1 MEVQEP
7 QAGDVSLT
15 PLGIGSSG
23 WRPGFH
29 YFTRRLGLPLPP
41 CLRLRD
47 SIAAASC
54 RRDRECSVH
63 PSCLGGCNRHSSLP
77 FRLTAILPPDA
88 STAASKWHFDPS
100 ACPSHFYLQELPLSH
115 VHFDDY
121 LVLTL
126 AVLIYSKG
134 AFTTRGHGKTEA
146 LPFQKTRR
154 LKLPLQLFF
163 SDASIVDP
171 SVSSSNTY
179 YLLRSTSR
187 RCFQDPIPSRF
198 FLQPQLLSLPSSIA
212 LFCLPSFSPKVAE
225 EFRPTVFPP
234 PQECHQKHCGAT
246 ATTTTSTIDSVS
258 DTRRKRH

>member
-1 MEVQEP
+1 M
-7 QAGDVSLT
+7 
-15 PLGIGSSG
+15 
-23 WRPGFH
+23 
-29 YFTRRLGLPLPP
+29 
-41 CLRLRD
+41 
-47 SIAAASC
+47 
-54 RRDRECSVH
+54 H
-63 PSCLGGCNRHSSLP
+63 PSCSGGCNRHSSLP

-126 AVLIYSKG
+126 AVLIYSTG

-187 RCFQDPIPSRF
+187 RCCQDPIPSRF
-198 FLQPQLLSLPSSIA
+198 FLQPA
-212 LFCLPSFSPKVAE
+212 LFAVFNCIVLFTFLLPKSCRGISPNCLS
-225 EFRPTVFPP
+225 
-234 PQECHQKHCGAT
+234 T
-246 ATTTTSTIDSVS
+246 ATGMPSETL
-258 DTRRKRH
+258 RRNSNYHY